1 MPQIKRI
8 YYICPVISWNAFV
21 WIVAKYAFD

>member
-21 WIVAKYAFD
+21 WTVVKYALD